1 MAKQAESSSSDFFG
15 GFEAVMGDLA
25 KRTGSGI
32 PGDGDSP
39 VDMSKRSIS
48 GENEK
53 EYDLVDPEDALNDNE
68 NENIETEE
76 EKETPKKVKSK
87 ENDEEAPTEE
97 EEEAPVEEEDE
108 GTEGNEGE
116 GDSGDEGEDDKGKSK
131 EEIEL
136 GEAEE
141 QDVVDFLNERLEQEL
156 GWELGD
162 EEKPKTVSD
171 IVDFMQAIVEAN
183 SAPDFAGEDIQKLN
197 DYVKNGGDLKEYMSE
212 VYGGLDL
219 DNVDIGNEANQKR
232 LVTENF
238 ERLGYS
244 KPRIEKLLERY
255 EEAGTLE
262 EEAEDALEVL
272 KEYNSEKSEKL
283 LEKQENFKVE
293 QEKRQQKFFSDVQNN
308 IEQLDSVRG
317 VPISKGEKKELIE
330 YIFKPDSDGMTK
342 YQKDYAKDYKNLIES
357 AYFTMKGDSLINKVE
372 RKATSQAARNLQD
385 KLARKGKRTKN
396 NATQGG
402 GNQNSLNAWETVSS
416 QLRRPSK
423 LNF

>member
-25 KRTGSGI
+25 KKTGSGI

-53 EYDLVDPEDALNDNE
+53 EYDIVEPEDAFKEEGNE
-68 NENIETEE
+68 DTQNEEEE
-76 EKETPKKVKSK
+76 EKETSKKDKPK
-87 ENDEEAPTEE
+87 EDDEEAPSEE
-97 EEEAPVEEEDE
+97 EEETSSEEEE
-108 GTEGNEGE
+108 SSSEEN
-116 GDSGDEGEDDKGKSK
+116 DSGK
-131 EEIEL
+131 EEESEGSEEPAEL

-141 QDVVDFLNERLEQEL
+141 QDVVDFLNEKLQQEL
-156 GWELGD
+156 GWELEED
-162 EEKPKTVSD
+162 EKPKSVSD
-171 IVDFMQAIVEAN
+171 LVNFMQAIVEAN
-183 SAPDFAGEDIQKLN
+183 STPDFAGEEVQKLN

-219 DNVDIGNEANQKR
+219 DNVDLGNESNQKR

-244 KPRIEKLLERY
+244 KARINKLLERY

-317 VPISKGEKKELIE
+317 IPISKSEKKELTE

-357 AYFTMKGDSLINKVE
+357 AYFTMKGDSFINKVE